1 MDKRNGTINVRRGQ
15 KGVERLKKT
24 KRKYVIWVSVCL
36 FFVLAFIR
44 FFILFPS
51 LVTGDSM
58 APTLLS
64 NDRVLVSSVSQI
76 ERFDVVIFQDPTDN
90 TVVKRVIGLPGE
102 TVRYSN
108 EQLFINDEPVD
119 EPFLEQEEIEEFS
132 GVWTSD
138 FTLPTEEGEET
149 IGRIPENHYFLM
161 GDNRRFSF
169 DSRFYGS
176 IDEENIIGEVKLVY
190 YPFERAQLK

>member
-1 MDKRNGTINVRRGQ
+1 M
-15 KGVERLKKT
+15 
-24 KRKYVIWVSVCL
+24 

-51 LVTGDSM
+51 LVTGNSM

-64 NDRVLVSSVSQI
+64 NDRVLVSTVSQV
-76 ERFDVVIFQDPTDN
+76 ERFDVVIFQDPTEN

-102 TVRYSN
+102 TIRYSN
-108 EQLFINDEPVD
+108 EQLFINDKPMD
-119 EPFLEQEEIEEFS
+119 EPFLEQEEIDEFS

-138 FTLPTEEGEET
+138 FDLPVEEEGDVE
-149 IGRIPENHYFLM
+149 GSIPENHYFLM

-176 IDEENIIGEVKLVY
+176 IEEENIIGEVKLVY